1 MLLIYSF
8 SNSGE
13 NLIQKECKK
22 KRNLK
27 IPIPQ
32 QAPIIRIV
40 PMERQ
45 TKYFYCSCVFHWDY
59 GVLS

>member
-45 TKYFYCSCVFHWDY
+45 SK
-59 GVLS
+59 